1 MQLEN
6 HPLDRKT
13 IISRQEDDYVI
24 NRVITQG
31 DDVQRSSRSITLENM
46 QGFVSEGTY
55 LSNSTPLFLKFK
67 PASLKPYSIA
77 LANLHAKGNTLE
89 YVCLLISGS
98 NLLLQRILVKKS
110 LPQDFQLISL
120 DSDAK
125 LCSVFY
131 VSAIAFSLCA

>member
-13 IISRQEDDYVI
+13 IISQQEDDYVI

-46 QGFVSEGTY
+46 QGFVSEGMY
-55 LSNSTPLFLKFK
+55 PSNSTPLLIKFK

-77 LANLHAKGNTLE
+77 LQRYSQSRRPH
-89 YVCLLISGS
+89 GS
-98 NLLLQRILVKKS
+98 RPFHDVAWYNS
-110 LPQDFQLISL
+110 
-120 DSDAK
+120 
-125 LCSVFY
+125 
-131 VSAIAFSLCA
+131 